1 MKAMSLKSLIVLL
14 TTTAIGGLLPA
25 VHPAFG
31 QTWTQTS
38 APSNSWLAVASSAD
52 GARLVAL
59 ASSNRISGQIYT
71 STNSGV
77 DWTSNGAPNVS
88 WFSIASSADGT
99 KLAAITFRGSVYTS
113 PDSGG
118 TWNDVLDVPVNPS
131 DYFPVYPSV
140 ACSADG
146 TQLAVLILPTCIFI
160 STNSGA
166 TWMTNRQSAFVSG
179 FDQGP
184 TNCSVASSADGSK
197 LAVAF
202 AMGDVA
208 RSADSG
214 MTWVSNGLPVLVD
227 KRPAEELIGHWN
239 GIASSADGNELVVV
253 TGLAGSPP
261 ITPIYIST
269 NAGMT
274 WQTSGAPT
282 NLETSWRAAALSAD
296 GSKIVAAAGWWNG
309 SGPIYTSADSGLTW
323 VSNRAPVA
331 LWSAVASSADGSKLV
346 ATVDGG
352 GIYTFQSTPAPQL
365 KIVSSGGEIIL
376 SWIAPSANFTLQQNS
391 DLTTTNWMD
400 VTNASTLNLSTL
412 QDEIVLPAPATGT
425 FYRLTTP

>member
-1 MKAMSLKSLIVLL
+1 MKAMSLESLIVLL

-38 APSNSWLAVASSAD
+38 APSNSWIALASSAD
-52 GARLVAL
+52 GAKLVAL
-59 ASSNRISGQIYT
+59 ASSSRTSGQIYT

-77 DWTSNGAPNVS
+77 NWTSNGAPNVA

-99 KLAAITFRGSVYTS
+99 KLAAVTLRGSVYTS
-113 PDSGG
+113 QDSGG

-131 DYFPVYPSV
+131 DDIPVYPSV
-140 ACSADG
+140 ASSADG
-146 TQLAVLILPTCIFI
+146 TKLAALILPDCIFI
-160 STNSGA
+160 STNSGS
-166 TWMTNRQSAFVSG
+166 TWITNSPAAFISKSD
-179 FDQGP
+179 FGP
-184 TNCSVASSADGSK
+184 TNCSLASSADGSK

-202 AMGDVA
+202 ALGDVA
-208 RSADSG
+208 ISADAG
-214 MTWVSNGLPVLVD
+214 MTWSSNGMPVLTHN
-227 KRPAEELIGHWN
+227 RTNIELIGHWN
-239 GIASSADGNELVVV
+239 GIASTADGNELVVV

-261 ITPIYIST
+261 ITPIYVST

-346 ATVDGG
+346 AAVDGG

-365 KIVSSGGEIIL
+365 KIVSSSGEIVL
-376 SWIAPSANFTLQQNS
+376 SWIVPSANFTLQQNS
-391 DLTTTNWMD
+391 DLTTTNWRD
-400 VTNASTLNLSTL
+400 ATNASTTNLSTL
-412 QDEIVLPAPATGT
+412 QDEMMLPAPATGA
-425 FYRLTTP
+425 FYRLRTP